1 MRAVATVVAF
11 AQEGALAVPALDA
24 TALACDVLG
33 PGDDLFR
40 RLKRSEPG
48 SLLLL
53 LAGDADAPALAAAAK
68 AARILRKRGGGEA
81 LLVLP
86 PAEANPGPSGR
97 ARLRRAARLTET
109 CVVQPVG
116 RATSADGVRCFVE
129 PLSIFGLV
137 GVDPVEVRRLARG
150 GSFALLHVDQKG
162 LEQALSF
169 PGVREVL
176 LTCRLRPNATLRE
189 VDEPVAR
196 LRELA
201 PKGAHLVFAGPE
213 VSAADEGPRSICA
226 VLF

>member
-1 MRAVATVVAF
+1 MVAF
-11 AQEGALAVPALDA
+11 APEAALAIPALDA
-24 TALACDVLG
+24 TALACDMLG
-33 PGDDLFR
+33 PGDDLFP
-40 RLKRSEPG
+40 RLKRAQAG

-53 LAGDADAPALAAAAK
+53 LAGEADDPALAAAAK

-86 PAEANPGPSGR
+86 PTEANPGPFAR

-109 CVVQPVG
+109 CVIQPIG
-116 RATSADGVRCFVE
+116 RATSADGVRCFLE

-137 GVDPVEVRRLARG
+137 GVDPAEVRGLARA
-150 GSFALLHVDQKG
+150 GSFALLHVEQQG

-176 LTCRLRPNATLRE
+176 LACRLRPNATLRE

-201 PKGAHLVFAGPE
+201 PKDAHLVFAGPE
-213 VSAADEGPRSICA
+213 VPAADEGPRSICA
-226 VLF
+226 VFF